1 MTEHKTDFWTEAL
14 AQDLRRFF
22 LGKLKCTELAAEFTH
37 DTYLHLQKALERETP
52 RSITAMAF
60 RIAVNLVIDHQRKI
74 QVREQYQTV
83 DVTMENLEQIPAATY
98 LQPEHILTAQQKY
111 QSLQAALLDLSA
123 QHRTAFYLKSME
135 GVSYA
140 EIAVKLGV
148 SRSTVNNLL
157 AETMRH
163 CLYKCRDN

>member
-14 AQDLRRFF
+14 AEDLRRFF
-22 LGKLKCTELAAEFTH
+22 LGKLKCPEQAAELTH
-37 DTYLHLQKALERETP
+37 DTYLHLRKALDREIP

-60 RIAVNLVIDHQRKI
+60 RIAVNIVIDHQRKI
-74 QVREQYQTV
+74 QIREQYQTA
-83 DVTMENLEQIPAATY
+83 DATLKNLEQISVGSY
-98 LQPEHILTAQQKY
+98 IQPEHILTAQQKY
-111 QSLQAALLDLSA
+111 QTLQAALLDLSA

-135 GVSYA
+135 GLSYA

-163 CLYKCRDN
+163 CLHKCRDH